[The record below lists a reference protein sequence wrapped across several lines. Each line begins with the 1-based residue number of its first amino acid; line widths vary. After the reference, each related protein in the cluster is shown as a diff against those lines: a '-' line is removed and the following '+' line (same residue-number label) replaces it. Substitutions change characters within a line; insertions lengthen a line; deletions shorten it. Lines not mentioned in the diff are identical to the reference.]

1 MAKNSKQ
8 TSRKVASTASR
19 ILKDNRFGKAAKS
32 VAGSALAQTKPKR
45 QFPLRQPETELYI
58 FSGYLFIKRNVKEQ
72 FYVQSLS

>member
-8 TSRKVASTASR
+8 TSRKVASPASR

-45 QFPLRQPETELYI
+45 
-58 FSGYLFIKRNVKEQ
+58 
-72 FYVQSLS
+72 